1 MVTPVTGERSQKAL
15 KLVADGCPSW
25 LKCISGSLLNLLPF
39 LMGSGCSLPLGSASA
54 SFLSQ
59 AHSLPGGQV
68 QNTIATAIVKTE
80 QTAPN

>member
-1 MVTPVTGERSQKAL
+1 MATPVTGERSQKAL

-39 LMGSGCSLPLGSASA
+39 LMGSASA